1 MKQVKINIDIEY
13 DYDSKFDILIEN
25 YGNDKYFT
33 YETPTSINEI
43 LSDDTDF
50 IFTVIYGKYIMVYSK

>member
-25 YGNDKYFT
+25 YDNDKYFT
-33 YETPTSINEI
+33 YDTPTSINDI